1 MDSRLEGEIEVF
13 GLEKAGNGSE
23 LPWSSDKDFMARRG
37 KSLPCSAN
45 DWSPEKFA
53 GHRQKAARH
62 SKLRIAGQDS
72 L

>member
-37 KSLPCSAN
+37 
-45 DWSPEKFA
+45 
-53 GHRQKAARH
+53 
-62 SKLRIAGQDS
+62 
-72 L
+72 